1 MLSPPSAIPNQ
12 FVTED
17 CHLSEFFTKKK
28 KKEKTNSICIF
39 WQLRENEKE
48 KKHPHDSNKFKRKM
62 RLSLIT
68 KIYWNQ
74 KCRPGWHVKRI
85 GGVRRQGL
93 GYKNRLCRIGWQRTG
108 SRVLLID
115 TWPNDQA
122 AKMVISIKTLRTIF
136 VEKNSFF
143 AFSAAFLLNS
153 FEPVVSNES
162 TGRKVFDFN
171 AYKLALINFQCFFLF
186 SCVRCPENRK
196 TWIRFVFSFSSLAN
210 WNILR
215 KP

>member
-1 MLSPPSAIPNQ
+1 MHFLTAARK
-12 FVTED
+12 
-17 CHLSEFFTKKK
+17 LKKK
-28 KKEKTNSICIF
+28 
-39 WQLRENEKE
+39 

-74 KCRPGWHVKRI
+74 KCRSGWHVKRI

-108 SRVLLID
+108 SRDLLID

-122 AKMVISIKTLRTIF
+122 AKMVISIKTFRTIF

-143 AFSAAFLLNS
+143 AFSAAFLLIS

-171 AYKLALINFQCFFLF
+171 AYKLALINFQCFFIFL
-186 SCVRCPENRK
+186 C
-196 TWIRFVFSFSSLAN
+196 SLP
-210 WNILR
+210 R
-215 KP
+215 KPKNLNSVCF